1 MVKGGRGEVTFIT
14 INTLNTRCVH
24 LILDAYF
31 RIKTLFNDFNV
42 FLSDLIQIEYFKGFY
57 VLLNIQWNTL
67 TPRAVLIKTSK
78 LPIKRRK
85 TKRCVKTVIKRFGTR
100 TN

>member
-1 MVKGGRGEVTFIT
+1 MKGA
-14 INTLNTRCVH
+14 INSIFATYVGLQIKV
-24 LILDAYF
+24 F
-31 RIKTLFNDFNV
+31 RTDLKVFRNDP
-42 FLSDLIQIEYFKGFY
+42 IQIEYFKGFY

-67 TPRAVLIKTSK
+67 TPRAGLIKTSK

-100 TN
+100 TNWTDAEKSAV